1 MIAQFGLIMNALIQS
16 TKRGLWQQMTRR
28 LSPAEA
34 QAVITEA
41 SARVIEQGFDA
52 AMFTNETVIGAFLPI
67 KSYLRLAKQFTRH
80 EDRQIRDGLLDHA
93 ISNNIIQKPGSA
105 TFADV
110 VKFLKYLIS
119 PVGQQVQYLEQ
130 QKAQLRRKPSGLS
143 PDQAQAQITEASARI
158 IEHGFDAALFNTDAV
173 YGAGLPISQF
183 LKLAKKF
190 TMFDRGFRDE
200 LLTEAIRSNIIEAPS
215 SATFAD
221 VRSKYS
227 VQKAKLCRKVGDDG
241 VVQEAAIKIFK
252 PQMDDFATPQKRES
266 ILELAGGVEVP
277 PVVDSLTFPPN
288 KRVRGNSS

>member
-1 MIAQFGLIMNALIQS
+1 
-16 TKRGLWQQMTRR
+16 MTRR

-41 SARVIEQGFDA
+41 SARIIEQGFDA
-52 AMFTNETVIGAFLPI
+52 AMFTTETVIGAFLPI

-93 ISNNIIQKPGSA
+93 ISNNIIEKPGSA

-130 QKAQLRRKPSGLS
+130 QKAKLRRKPGFS

-158 IEHGFDAALFNTDAV
+158 VEHGFDAALFTIDAV

-200 LLTEAIRSNIIEAPS
+200 LLTEAIRSNIIKAPS

-221 VRSKYS
+221 VVNFLYYLRLPFEQRSKYS

-241 VVQEAAIKIFK
+241 VVQEAAVKIFK
-252 PQMDDFATPQKRES
+252 PQMDDFATPQKRGS

-277 PVVDSLTFPPN
+277 PVVDSLTFSPN
-288 KRVRGNSS
+288 KRARGDSS

>member
-1 MIAQFGLIMNALIQS
+1 
-16 TKRGLWQQMTRR
+16 MTRR

-41 SARVIEQGFDA
+41 SARIIEQGFDA
-52 AMFTNETVIGAFLPI
+52 AMFTTETVIGAFLPI

-93 ISNNIIQKPGSA
+93 ISNNIIEKPGSA

-110 VKFLKYLIS
+110 VKFLQYLRS

-130 QKAQLRRKPSGLS
+130 QKAKLRRKPSGLS

-158 IEHGFDAALFNTDAV
+158 IEHGFDAALFTTDAV

-200 LLTEAIRSNIIEAPS
+200 LLTEAIRSNIIETPS

-221 VRSKYS
+221 VVNFLYYRTLTFEQQSKYS
-227 VQKAKLCRKVGDDG
+227 VQKAKLRRNVGDGG
-241 VVQEAAIKIFK
+241 VVQEAAVKIFK
-252 PQMDDFATPQKRES
+252 PQMDDFATPQKHES

-288 KRVRGNSS
+288 KRARGNSS